1 MDVRLVLL
9 AKLEFVTHFP
19 STTSASRQKPL
30 SQLAANIFS
39 FVNYLSYIMRP
50 WIRSLRTVD
59 ARRVTQRCFSSSRPR
74 LELRSIWDLDNKI
87 DPVYRECTNRSLE
100 IIKFPEDQP
109 PNNVLLIQKEGVP
122 SVTEAMVEFAKYL
135 KTAYP
140 ATNIILE
147 PHIATELHS
156 SLPFPIHAT
165 PYTTL
170 PPYPNRNP
178 YHLKTSLTVTFGG
191 DGTILHAASLFSTS
205 PVVPPLLS
213 FSLGT
218 LGFLGPWKFSDY
230 RAAITA
236 VFTNKARI
244 MRRSRIK
251 MEAFSGSTQLLGDL
265 WPPDSQSNGGRGEG
279 SGVWAMN
286 EVNIHR
292 GQNPHM
298 AIVEVF
304 VDGRFL
310 TEAVADG
317 IILSTP
323 TGSTAYSLSS
333 FGSIVH
339 PRVPAILLTPICP
352 RSLSFRPLVLPA
364 EVEVSLKLSDKARG
378 DEVEV
383 SIDGKRWG
391 GVRKGVEVKI
401 TGEMGNFCGGGEGG
415 VPCIWREGSE
425 HEDEWVGGLNG
436 LLKFNYPFG
445 EEPSSRVFSNIDGL
459 EEKLPCK
466 STKRDL

>member
-1 MDVRLVLL
+1 MRSYLRCLRGL
-9 AKLEFVTHFP
+9 KSH
-19 STTSASRQKPL
+19 TTSR
-30 SQLAANIFS
+30 
-39 FVNYLSYIMRP
+39 
-50 WIRSLRTVD
+50 
-59 ARRVTQRCFSSSRPR
+59 RCFSTTRPK
-74 LELRSIWDLDNKI
+74 LELRSIWDLENKI
-87 DPVYRECTNRSLE
+87 DPIYRECTNKSLE
-100 IIKFPEDQP
+100 IIRFPDGKP
-109 PNNVLLIQKEGVP
+109 PNNVLLVQKEGMP
-122 SVTEAMVEFAKYL
+122 SVTEAMVEFAKHL
-135 KTAYP
+135 TETHP

-147 PHIATELHS
+147 PAVAAELHS
-156 SLPFPIHAT
+156 TLPFPVYAT

-170 PPYPNRNP
+170 PPFPNRNP

-191 DGTILHAASLFSTS
+191 DGTILHAASIFSTS

-218 LGFLGPWKFSDY
+218 LGFLGPWKFADY
-230 RAAITA
+230 KTAARA
-236 VFTNKARI
+236 VFTNNARV

-251 MEAFSGSTQLLGDL
+251 MKVFEGNKQLTGDL
-265 WPPDSQSNGGRGEG
+265 WPPNGMHNGSNTEGVNNGEVEKN
-279 SGVWAMN
+279 GVWAMN

-298 AIVEVF
+298 AVVEVF

-339 PRVPAILLTPICP
+339 PKVPAILLTPICP

-364 EVEVSLKLSDKARG
+364 ESEVTLRLSGKTRAN
-378 DEVEV
+378 EVEV

-391 GVRKGVEVKI
+391 GVGTGVEVRV
-401 TGEMGNFCGGGEGG
+401 TGEMNNCGVGEGG
-415 VPCIWREGSE
+415 VPCVWREGSE
-425 HEDEWVGGLNG
+425 HEDEWVSGLNG

-445 EEPSSRVFSNIDGL
+445 EEVHF
-459 EEKLPCK
+459 
-466 STKRDL
+466 

>member
-1 MDVRLVLL
+1 M
-9 AKLEFVTHFP
+9 
-19 STTSASRQKPL
+19 
-30 SQLAANIFS
+30 
-39 FVNYLSYIMRP
+39 
-50 WIRSLRTVD
+50 
-59 ARRVTQRCFSSSRPR
+59 
-74 LELRSIWDLDNKI
+74 
-87 DPVYRECTNRSLE
+87 
-100 IIKFPEDQP
+100 
-109 PNNVLLIQKEGVP
+109 P

-135 KTAYP
+135 THTHP
-140 ATNIILE
+140 STNIILE
-147 PHIATELHS
+147 PAVAAELHS
-156 SLPFPIHAT
+156 TLPFPVYAT

-170 PPYPNRNP
+170 PPFPNRNP

-191 DGTILHAASLFSTS
+191 DGTILHAASIFSTS

-218 LGFLGPWKFSDY
+218 LGFLGPWKFADY
-230 RAAITA
+230 KTA
-236 VFTNKARI
+236 VEALFTNNARV

-251 MEAFSGSTQLLGDL
+251 MKVFDGNKQLIGDL
-265 WPPDSQSNGGRGEG
+265 WPPNGIHNGNSASGTHNEEVEKN
-279 SGVWAMN
+279 GVWAMN

-298 AIVEVF
+298 AVVEVY

-339 PRVPAILLTPICP
+339 PKVPAILLTPICP

-364 EVEVSLKLSDKARG
+364 ESEVTLKLSGKTRG
-378 DEVEV
+378 NEVEV

-391 GVRKGVEVKI
+391 GVGTGVEVRV
-401 TGEMGNFCGGGEGG
+401 TGEVNYCGVGEGG

-425 HEDEWVGGLNG
+425 HEDEWVSGLNG

-445 EEPSSRVFSNIDGL
+445 EEVHF
-459 EEKLPCK
+459 
-466 STKRDL
+466 

>member
-1 MDVRLVLL
+1 
-9 AKLEFVTHFP
+9 
-19 STTSASRQKPL
+19 
-30 SQLAANIFS
+30 
-39 FVNYLSYIMRP
+39 MRHL
-50 WIRSLRTVD
+50 LRTVRKGE
-59 ARRVTQRCFSSSRPR
+59 ACAVGRRFFSTSRPKF
-74 LELRSIWDLDNKI
+74 ELRSIWDLENRVN
-87 DPVYRECTNRSLE
+87 PVYRECTNKSLE
-100 IIKFPEDQP
+100 IIRFPDDKP
-109 PNNVLLIQKEGVP
+109 PNNVLLIQKEGAP
-122 SVTEAMVEFAKYL
+122 SVTEAMIEFAKHL
-135 KTAYP
+135 MTVHP
-140 ATNIILE
+140 STNIILE
-147 PHIATELHS
+147 PATATELHS
-156 SLPFPIHAT
+156 SLPFPVYAT

-170 PPYPNRNP
+170 PPFPNRNP

-191 DGTILHAASLFSTS
+191 DGTILHAASIFSTS

-218 LGFLGPWKFSDY
+218 LGFLGPWKFTDY
-230 RAAITA
+230 KAAVSA
-236 VFTNKARI
+236 VWSNQARV

-251 MEAFSGSTQLLGDL
+251 MQVFDGNKQITGDL
-265 WPPDSQSNGGRGEG
+265 WPPNDPAANGGVDSGKAEVN
-279 SGVWAMN
+279 GVWSMN

-298 AIVEVF
+298 AVVEVF

-333 FGSIVH
+333 LGPIVH
-339 PRVPAILLTPICP
+339 PKVPAILLTPICP

-364 EVEVSLKLSDKARG
+364 ESEVTLKLSGKTRAN
-378 DEVEV
+378 EVEV

-391 GVRKGVEVKI
+391 GVGTGVEVRV
-401 TGEMGNFCGGGEGG
+401 TGEMNHCGIGEGG

-425 HEDEWVGGLNG
+425 HEDEWVSGLNG

-445 EEPSSRVFSNIDGL
+445 EEVHF
-459 EEKLPCK
+459 
-466 STKRDL
+466 